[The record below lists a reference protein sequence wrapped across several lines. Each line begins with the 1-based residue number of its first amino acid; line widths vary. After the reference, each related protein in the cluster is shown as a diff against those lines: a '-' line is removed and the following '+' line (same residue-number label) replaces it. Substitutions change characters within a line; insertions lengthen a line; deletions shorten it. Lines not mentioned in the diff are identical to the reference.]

1 MHPTAEA
8 FREEAESILDREI
21 DCRELPDSTRTAA
34 DAAEAIGCELEQIV
48 KSVVLVRTD
57 TDELLVAYTSGPNRV
72 DLDAVAEKT
81 GATDVR
87 TATADEISDRL
98 GWSIG
103 GVPPLGLDVSGAY
116 LDETLTEYEQLWAG
130 GGTPHAVV
138 AITPDELQQYAD
150 ATVAPVFERES

>member
-1 MHPTAEA
+1 MHERAEQ
-8 FREEAESILDREI
+8 FRETATSILGYEPEL
-21 DCRELPDSTRTAA
+21 RELPDSTRTAA
-34 DAAEAIGCELEQIV
+34 DAAEAIGCSLEQIV

-72 DLDAVAEKT
+72 DLDAVEAAE
-81 GATDVR
+81 GAPAVR

-103 GVPPLGLDVSGAY
+103 GVPPLGLDVAGAY
-116 LDETLTEYEQLWAG
+116 LDETLTKHDELWAG

-138 AITPDELQQYAD
+138 AISPGELQEYAN
-150 ATVAPVFERES
+150 ATVAPVFEQE